1 MTRVVVWLVIV
12 LTVAVQGATPNAEA
26 QQHPRMYRIGLLD
39 YAGDAARQMRWTVF
53 REQMRELGYV
63 EGRNVRF
70 EPRWVQ
76 TDTSGFSKLAAEL
89 VDLKVDVI
97 VTGSTNATIAA
108 KRATATIAIVSANTG
123 SDPVALGIAA
133 SPAARRQRHGP
144 HLYRE

>member
-12 LTVAVQGATPNAEA
+12 LTVAVWGATPNAEA
-26 QQHPRMYRIGLLD
+26 QQRPRVYRIGLLD

-63 EGRNVRF
+63 EGRNVRY

-76 TDTSGFSKLAAEL
+76 TDTGGFSKPAAEL

-97 VTGSTNATIAA
+97 VTGSTNATI
-108 KRATATIAIVSANTG
+108 
-123 SDPVALGIAA
+123 
-133 SPAARRQRHGP
+133 
-144 HLYRE
+144 